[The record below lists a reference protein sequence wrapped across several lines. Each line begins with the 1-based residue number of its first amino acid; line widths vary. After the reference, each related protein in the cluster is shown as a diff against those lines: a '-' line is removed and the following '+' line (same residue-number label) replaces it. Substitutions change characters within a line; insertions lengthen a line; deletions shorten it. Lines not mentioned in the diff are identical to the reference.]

1 MERAL
6 FEPHLDLID
15 ILENI
20 NPLDIQVDEG
30 DEDIE
35 RDENTA
41 THVNLKI

>member
-1 MERAL
+1 MEKAL
-6 FEPHLDLID
+6 FEPHPNIMD

-20 NPLDIQVDEG
+20 NPQDIEVDEG
-30 DEDIE
+30 EEDIE